1 MPMPEVRE
9 LFVAD
14 DDVIVSKR
22 IDKTIV
28 RPALSEG
35 VSCL

>member
-1 MPMPEVRE
+1 MPEVRE
-9 LFVAD
+9 LFVAGVA
-14 DDVIVSKR
+14 VIVSKR

-28 RPALSEG
+28 RPALTEG